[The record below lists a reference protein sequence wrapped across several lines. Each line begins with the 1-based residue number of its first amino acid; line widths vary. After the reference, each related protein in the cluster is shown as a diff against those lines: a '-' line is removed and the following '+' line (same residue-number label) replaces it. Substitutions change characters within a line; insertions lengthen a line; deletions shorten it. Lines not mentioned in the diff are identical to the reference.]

1 MFAKFC
7 QVRVYRLQFKNGIF
21 VLTVLRKKVKGFKR
35 CVLET
40 VKCFN
45 LISDTSDISVLQ

>member
-7 QVRVYRLQFKNGIF
+7 QVRVHGLQFKNWIF

-45 LISDTSDISVLQ
+45 LTSDTSDISVLQ